1 MGLLCMGFVQGIR
14 FADFFDIMHYGYI
27 SSSAGVELTNG
38 YTVADVVGGGGFNGM
53 LWTVSIVLCSMSFA
67 GVLEAT
73 GMLGSVVEK
82 LLKVAKTHGLLVMTT
97 VLTCFFINL
106 LTADQYLSI
115 ILPGRMYKTAFED
128 RRLKNKNLSRCL
140 EDSGTLTSPLIPWNV
155 CGATMT
161 GFLGQPT
168 LAYAPYA
175 FVNYICPIVSIIY
188 GFTGFSIEK
197 MSDEE
202 YEKMLEMRKLEE
214 EETARAMEA

>member
-1 MGLLCMGFVQGIR
+1 
-14 FADFFDIMHYGYI
+14 
-27 SSSAGVELTNG
+27 
-38 YTVADVVGGGGFNGM
+38 
-53 LWTVSIVLCSMSFA
+53 
-67 GVLEAT
+67 
-73 GMLGSVVEK
+73 
-82 LLKVAKTHGLLVMTT
+82 
-97 VLTCFFINL
+97 
-106 LTADQYLSI
+106 
-115 ILPGRMYKTAFED
+115 
-128 RRLKNKNLSRCL
+128 
-140 EDSGTLTSPLIPWNV
+140 
-155 CGATMT
+155 MT